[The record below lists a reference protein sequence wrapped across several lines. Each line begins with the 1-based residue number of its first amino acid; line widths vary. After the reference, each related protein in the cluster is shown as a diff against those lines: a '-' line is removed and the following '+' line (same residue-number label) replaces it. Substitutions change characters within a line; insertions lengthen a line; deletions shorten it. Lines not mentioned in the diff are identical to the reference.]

1 MTLHLVDLHACEPQ
15 PWRNGGGLT
24 RELLAWPSAAHWQL
38 RISVARID
46 RDGAFS
52 SFAGL
57 QRWFAVLHGEGVR
70 LDLPRGVLS
79 ITRDDEPLAF
89 DGEAAPMC
97 TLLEGPTEDLNLM
110 ARRDAGLARMQRAQ
124 PGSGIDR
131 PTRWRGL
138 FAVQSALLDIGDH
151 TESVAAGTLAWTDDP
166 EAPPWL
172 LHRASRAYWLTL
184 E

>member
-1 MTLHLVDLHACEPQ
+1 MTLHLIDLHTCAVQ
-15 PWRNGGGLT
+15 PWRNGGGRT
-24 RELLAWPSAAHWQL
+24 RELLVWPSAAGWLL
-38 RISVARID
+38 RVSVARID
-46 RDGAFS
+46 SDGPFS

-57 QRWFAVLHGEGVR
+57 QRWFAVLRGEGVR
-70 LDLPRGVLS
+70 LDLPRGVL
-79 ITRDDEPLAF
+79 TVTPGDEPLAF

-97 TLLEGPTEDLNLM
+97 TLLDGPTEDLNLM
-110 ARRDAGLARMQRAQ
+110 ARRDAGNTRMQRAQ

-138 FAVQSALLDIGDH
+138 FAVDAALLHIGDR
-151 TESVAAGTLAWTDDP
+151 TEAIAAGTLAWTDDP
-166 EAPPWL
+166 EALPWR